1 MSKIIE
7 DYKERIV
14 EELKDLNDKDTWHLE
29 CAEAVYYMVKTWKY
43 LCEIEKM
50 ESMPPPSVK

>member
-7 DYKERIV
+7 DYKERII

-29 CAEAVYYMVKTWKY
+29 CAEAVYYMVKTWKN

-50 ESMPPPSVK
+50 VSMPPPSVK